1 METNKIYHG
10 DCLELIKEIP
20 DKSID
25 LLYTDPPYNQEFSGG
40 GSCGHSYDYRK
51 EEMVKLS
58 SFDPISFLELVKP
71 KLKNFHAYIW
81 TNKGLLREYLNWIND
96 NGFSFDILIWVKK
109 SPIPACNHKYL
120 SDVEY
125 CIFIRGKDCH
135 WTTGLGYEKYKK
147 VMTTEKGANNTY
159 GHPTQ
164 KYLWMVKKMI
174 EVSTKK
180 GDLVFDPFMG
190 SGTTILACKELQRNY
205 IGIELETK
213 YFEMAQSR
221 LRQDVLL

>member
-1 METNKIYHG
+1 M
-10 DCLELIKEIP
+10 
-20 DKSID
+20 
-25 LLYTDPPYNQEFSGG
+25 
-40 GSCGHSYDYRK
+40 
-51 EEMVKLS
+51 
-58 SFDPISFLELVKP
+58 ELVKP

-81 TNKGLLREYLNWIND
+81 TSKGLLREYLNWIKEN
-96 NGFSFDILIWVKK
+96 NFNFDILVWVKNN
-109 SPIPACNHKYL
+109 PIPAYNNKYL
-120 SDVEY
+120 SDLEY
-125 CIFIRGKDCH
+125 CLFIRDKNCH
-135 WTTGLGYEKYKK
+135 WTSGLGYGKYKK
-147 VMTTEKGANNTY
+147 AMIDNVANNTV

-164 KYLWMVKKMI
+164 KHLWMVKKMI

-190 SGTTILACKELQRNY
+190 SGTTILACKELKRNY